1 MPAFPIF
8 GSKSPVMPA
17 GASRTGVSFLS
28 DFCPSQAFPLTNP
41 VARIERN
48 LDRGKCES
56 PMARSSTNR
65 IFVSTRTCLLA
76 ASLLLVSCVLGRVEA
91 ANKGGPNSA
100 VRPGDNFYEYANGDW
115 LAHVPFPAGQQ
126 TYDTRIMLAEKT
138 RERVRD
144 LIRESAAAPSRAD
157 SVAQKVGEYYASFMA
172 EASIETKGL
181 APLTGEM
188 STISAIANKSMLS
201 AYLGTNL
208 TREVDGLTA
217 NSDHVFGIWVN
228 QGFEDAKHN
237 LPHLWQGGLGLNER
251 ARYLDGS
258 PQAVELRAKYQTHVA
273 AVLKL
278 AGFANSDI
286 RAARIVTLESSIAR
300 TFAPDSDATDV
311 FKQDNLWKRQDF
323 DRNAPGI
330 EWEAYFHSAGLNKQL
345 DFLVWQPSAVI
356 GVSALV
362 ASESIE
368 DWKNYFRFHLI
379 EHYAKVLPK
388 VIRAEDFDFYEKVLS
403 GGAEA
408 PDRAEDGIDA
418 TNGALG
424 EAVGQ
429 LYSQR
434 YFSAEAKRR
443 AQAMVRDLITAYRS
457 RIANLMWMSPS
468 TKEKAMAKLAALEI
482 GVGYPD
488 TWTDYSTLK
497 IIPDDAFGNMRRAEA
512 FYHGRDLAKLNQ
524 PVDPVEWPLNVQIPG
539 AVIMF
544 SPNAEFFSAA
554 ILQPPYFDSEGDSA
568 SNYGSAG
575 AGIAHEISHSFDELG
590 NIYDARGRLG
600 MWWTDE
606 DRARFHRETERL
618 ASQLSA
624 YCPFADLCVNGK
636 QVLSESVADQ
646 AGLLV
651 AHDAYVLS
659 MKGKTD
665 VVIDGLSGEQRFFRA
680 FAQRWRRIQSEAALR
695 KQIATDT
702 HAPGEYRTDTVR
714 NVDAWY
720 EAYKVAPSDKLYL
733 TPEARVRIW

>member
-1 MPAFPIF
+1 
-8 GSKSPVMPA
+8 
-17 GASRTGVSFLS
+17 
-28 DFCPSQAFPLTNP
+28 
-41 VARIERN
+41 
-48 LDRGKCES
+48 
-56 PMARSSTNR
+56 MARRSTNR
-65 IFVSTRTCLLA
+65 IFVSTWTCLLA
-76 ASLLLVSCVLGRVEA
+76 GSLLLVSCVLARVEA

-100 VRPGDNFYEYANGDW
+100 VRPGDDFYEYANSDW
-115 LAHVPFPAGQQ
+115 LAHVPLPAGQQ

-138 RERVRD
+138 RERVRE
-144 LIRESAAAPSRAD
+144 LIQESAAAHLRAR
-157 SVAQKVGEYYASFMA
+157 SVAQEVGDYYASFMA
-172 EASIETKGL
+172 EAGIEAKGL
-181 APLTGEM
+181 APLTAEM
-188 STISAIANKSMLS
+188 DTISGISNKSKLS
-201 AYLGTNL
+201 AYLGTTL

-228 QGFEDAKHN
+228 QGFEDAEHN

-258 PQAVELRAKYQTHVA
+258 PQAVELRAKYRTHIA

-278 AGFANSDI
+278 AGFANQDT
-286 RAARIVTLESSIAR
+286 RAARIVSLETNIAR
-300 TFAPDSDATDV
+300 SFAPDSDAADV
-311 FKQDNLWKRQDF
+311 FKQNNRWGRQDF
-323 DRNAPGI
+323 DRKSPGI
-330 EWEAYFHSAGLNKQL
+330 DWDAYFHSAGLAKQMK
-345 DFLVWQPSAVI
+345 FLVWQPSAVT

-362 ASESIE
+362 GSGNIE
-368 DWKNYFRFHLI
+368 EWKDYLRFHLI

-388 VIRAEDFDFYEKVLS
+388 AVRAEDFHFYGEILS
-403 GGAEA
+403 GEIQA
-408 PDRAEDGIDA
+408 PDRAEEGIDA
-418 TNGALG
+418 ANGSLG

-429 LYSQR
+429 LYTQR
-434 YFSAEAKRR
+434 YFSAETKQR

-457 RIANLMWMSPS
+457 RIANLTWMSPS
-468 TKEKAMAKLAALEI
+468 TKEKALAKLAALEI

-497 IIPDDAFGNMRRAEA
+497 IVPDDAFGNMRRAEA

-590 NIYDARGRLG
+590 NIYDAHGRLG

-606 DRARFHRETERL
+606 DRVRFHRETERL

-624 YCPFADLCVNGK
+624 YCPFPDLCLNGK
-636 QVLSESVADQ
+636 KVLSESVADQ

-651 AHDAYVLS
+651 AHDAYVSS
-659 MKGKTD
+659 MIGKTD

-680 FAQRWRRIQSEAALR
+680 FAQRWRRIQSDAALR
-695 KQIATDT
+695 KQISTDT
-702 HAPGEYRTDTVR
+702 HAPGKYRTDNVR

-733 TPEARVRIW
+733 KPQARVRIW